1 MGDFYS
7 SEKRK
12 SKQRSASSS
21 SESKSPL
28 DKRSRETQDEQIEVF
43 VEEPRGADEVSV
55 ALDMALDVTTKLDEI
70 LAKLG
75 KLDAIE
81 ATLYELRQKMSSVE
95 REVSKLKGDASKAKE
110 RIDHMDTSLQW
121 FIPEGDY

>member
-7 SEKRK
+7 SGKRK
-12 SKQRSASSS
+12 SKPRSASSS

-28 DKRSRETQDEQIEVF
+28 DKRSRETVDSETQDELIEVF
-43 VEEPRGADEVSV
+43 VDEPRGANEGSV

-70 LAKLG
+70 LAKFG

-81 ATLYELRQKMSSVE
+81 ATLIELRRKMSSVE
-95 REVSKLKGDASKAKE
+95 SEVSKLKDLDSPS
-110 RIDHMDTSLQW
+110 R
-121 FIPEGDY
+121 